1 MSGYDA
7 DASSLLSPAALNRNR
22 AAALAAAFATMLVVG
37 CQSGGGPTPDS
48 VRNTGQTAPADLQLT
63 CASAAATPLGVD
75 GATVLPVSSSQID
88 AQTFQV
94 MLQSGSAQASC
105 VIDASGNVISVQR
118 V

>member
-1 MSGYDA
+1 MSSAFVSG
-7 DASSLLSPAALNRNR
+7 SPFRAAPNRNR
-22 AAALAAAFATMLVVG
+22 AAMLLALLATMQVVG
-37 CQSGGGPTPDS
+37 CQSSGPSPDT

-75 GATVLPVSSSQID
+75 SGAVLPVSSSQID

-94 MLQSGSAQASC
+94 VLESGGARANC
-105 VIDASGNVISVQR
+105 VVDTSGNVISVQR

>member
-1 MSGYDA
+1 MSNAY
-7 DASSLLSPAALNRNR
+7 ASGSPLGAAPNRSRAAVLAAL
-22 AAALAAAFATMLVVG
+22 LATMQVVG
-37 CQSGGGPTPDS
+37 CQSSGPAPDT

-75 GATVLPVSSSQID
+75 SAAVLPVSSSQID

-94 MLQSGSAQASC
+94 VLESGGARANC
-105 VIDASGNVISVQR
+105 VVDTSGNVISVQK

>member
-1 MSGYDA
+1 MSSA
-7 DASSLLSPAALNRNR
+7 FASGSPFRAAPNRNR
-22 AAALAAAFATMLVVG
+22 AAMLAMLLATMQIVS
-37 CQSGGGPTPDS
+37 CQSSGPAPDT

-75 GATVLPVSSSQID
+75 SAAVLPVSSSQID

-94 MLQSGSAQASC
+94 VLESGGARANC
-105 VIDASGNVISVQR
+105 VVDTSGNVISVQK

>member
-1 MSGYDA
+1 MLGSNA
-7 DASSLLSPAALNRNR
+7 NASVLFSPAALNRRR
-22 AAALAAAFATMLVVG
+22 AAALAAAFATVLVVG
-37 CQSGGGPTPDS
+37 CQSDGGPTPDT

-75 GATVLPVSSSQID
+75 SATILPVSSSQID

-94 MLQSGSAQASC
+94 MLQSGGAQASC
-105 VIDASGNVISVQR
+105 VVDTSGNVISVQK

>member
-1 MSGYDA
+1 MFGSDANVSGM
-7 DASSLLSPAALNRNR
+7 LFPAALNRNR
-22 AAALAAAFATMLVVG
+22 AAALATAFATVLVVG
-37 CQSGGGPTPDS
+37 CQSTDGPAPEA

-75 GATVLPVSSSQID
+75 AATILPVSSSQID

-94 MLQSGSAQASC
+94 VLQSGGAQASC
-105 VIDASGNVISVQR
+105 VVDTSGNVISVQR

>member
-1 MSGYDA
+1 MSSSY
-7 DASSLLSPAALNRNR
+7 ASGSPSRSVPNRNR
-22 AAALAAAFATMLVVG
+22 ATMLAMLLAAVPLAG
-37 CQSGGGPTPDS
+37 CQSDSGPAPDA

-75 GATVLPVSSSQID
+75 SAAVLPVSSAQID

-94 MLQSGSAQASC
+94 VLESGGARANC
-105 VIDASGNVISVQR
+105 VVDTSGNVISVQR

>member
-1 MSGYDA
+1 MFGSNA
-7 DASSLLSPAALNRNR
+7 NASVLFSPAALNRRR
-22 AAALAAAFATMLVVG
+22 AAGLATALVAVLAVG
-37 CQSGGGPTPDS
+37 CQSDGPAPET

-75 GATVLPVSSSQID
+75 SATILPVSSSQID

-94 MLQSGSAQASC
+94 VLQSGGAQANC
-105 VIDASGNVISVQR
+105 VIDSSGNVISVQK

>member
-1 MSGYDA
+1 MSNAFVSGSRLL
-7 DASSLLSPAALNRNR
+7 ASNRSR
-22 AAALAAAFATMLVVG
+22 ATMFATILAAMQVVG
-37 CQSGGGPTPDS
+37 CVSDSGPAPDT

-75 GATVLPVSSSQID
+75 PATILPVSSSQID

-94 MLQSGSAQASC
+94 VLQSGGAQASC
-105 VIDASGNVISVQR
+105 VVDTSGNVISVQR